1 MSEKR
6 DYYEVLGVSKNA
18 SAEEIKKA
26 YRKIAKE
33 NHPDLHPGDKN
44 CEARLK
50 EANEAYEI
58 LSDTDKRA
66 KYDQFGH
73 AAFDPN
79 AGFSGGAGGFQGGFG
94 DLGDIFGDLF
104 GGAFSGF
111 GGGHSSARAQN
122 APRRGE
128 SLRVGLTL
136 TFQEAV
142 FGCTKEIHVTKVE
155 TCDTCHGT
163 GCAPGTSPEACPDC
177 HGTGS
182 VRQQQRTPFGT
193 FTSSGPCPRCGGTGQ
208 VIHQP
213 CPDCRGQGSV
223 RRQRTI
229 SVNIPAGIDDGQTVS
244 LRGQG
249 NAGKNGGPPGDLLVT
264 VRVRPS
270 QEFQREG
277 DDIYYALDIDM
288 TQAALGEEVEVPT
301 LDGKVKYTVPAGTQN
316 GAVFRLRGK
325 GVPRLQGSGRGDQYV
340 TVNVTIPRNLT
351 SEQRELVK
359 ELQESLRGEEERGL
373 FGKRR
378 KKKQ

>member
-6 DYYEVLGVSKNA
+6 DYYDVLGVSKTA

-26 YRKIAKE
+26 YRKIAKA
-33 NHPDLHPGDKN
+33 NHPDLHPGDKA

-50 EANEAYEI
+50 EANEAYEV
-58 LSDTDKRA
+58 LSDADKRA

-79 AGFSGGAGGFQGGFG
+79 AGFGGGAGGFQGGFG

-111 GGGHSSARAQN
+111 GGQSTRTHNG
-122 APRRGE
+122 PRRGE

-136 TFQEAV
+136 TFREAV
-142 FGCTKEIHVTKVE
+142 FGCTKEISVAKVE
-155 TCDTCHGT
+155 SCDTCHGT
-163 GCAPGTSPEACPDC
+163 GCAPGTSPETCPDC

-182 VRQQQRTPFGT
+182 VHQQQRTPFGT
-193 FTSSGPCPRCGGTGQ
+193 FSTSGPCPRCGGTGK
-208 VIHQP
+208 VVHQP
-213 CPDCRGQGSV
+213 CPECRGQGTV
-223 RRQRTI
+223 RRQRKI

-249 NAGKNGGPPGDLLVT
+249 NAGKNGGPAGDLLVT

-270 QEFQREG
+270 QEFRREG
-277 DDIYYALDIDM
+277 DDIYYALAIDM

-316 GAVFRLRGK
+316 GTVFRLRARACPIFRAAAGA
-325 GVPRLQGSGRGDQYV
+325 
-340 TVNVTIPRNLT
+340 T
-351 SEQRELVK
+351 SM
-359 ELQESLRGEEERGL
+359 
-373 FGKRR
+373 
-378 KKKQ
+378 